1 MTIKETLEV
10 KRNGTLYDKDYKRK
24 GLRSGR
30 RGDFNNLYLEKVD
43 DGYSIFGY
51 SSWSNRLMEINE
63 LRHIDPDQEY
73 CPSSGVWL
81 GGCRYLYLK
90 K

>member
-1 MTIKETLEV
+1 MTIKETL
-10 KRNGTLYDKDYKRK
+10 KIKTNGTLYDKDYKCK
-24 GLRSGR
+24 GLRSGK
-30 RGDFNNLYLEKVD
+30 RGDFNNLYLKKVD

-51 SSWSNRLMEINE
+51 SDWSNRLMELNE

-73 CPSSGVWL
+73 CTSSGVWL